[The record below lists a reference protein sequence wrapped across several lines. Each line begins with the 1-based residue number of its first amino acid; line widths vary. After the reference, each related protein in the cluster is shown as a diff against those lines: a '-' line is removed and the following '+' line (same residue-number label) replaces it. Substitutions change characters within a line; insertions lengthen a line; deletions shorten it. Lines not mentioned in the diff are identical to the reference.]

1 MIILRQKQYSLGK
14 SIAGYGA
21 GYVVGGLAGDKIGG
35 RIGSKIKRNLNEK
48 DLDNH
53 RKQMKTREG
62 YINYLKYY
70 NFDPK
75 NIKKFYDDDDVL
87 GILDKYGVS
96 ENQPD
101 NYNYQMLNKNKQK
114 IIKQIE
120 ELKNHNQE
128 VLDNPKKYPGNY
140 ENTGRMIGS
149 GVGIAGG
156 LLAAHKFLNSKKK

>member
-62 YINYLKYY
+62 YINYLKSH
-70 NFDPK
+70 NLDPK

-140 ENTGRMIGS
+140 ENMGGMIGS

-156 LLAAHKFLNSKKK
+156 LLAAHKFLNLKKK

>member
-1 MIILRQKQYSLGK
+1 
-14 SIAGYGA
+14 
-21 GYVVGGLAGDKIGG
+21 
-35 RIGSKIKRNLNEK
+35 
-48 DLDNH
+48 
-53 RKQMKTREG
+53 MKTREG

-114 IIKQIE
+114 IIK
-120 ELKNHNQE
+120 
-128 VLDNPKKYPGNY
+128 
-140 ENTGRMIGS
+140 
-149 GVGIAGG
+149 
-156 LLAAHKFLNSKKK
+156 